1 MIRTFAVMAAAVAV
15 APAFA
20 AETAVFSN
28 YNDNGWF
35 NAFDSSTSAD
45 VRYGDSGWFGTG
57 SDAGVPLTRIELGLV
72 TTGGTFNGTTD
83 INFSL
88 HDGSPSGLV
97 FGSGATLY
105 STTITGVDLSMAD
118 GSGPNFFTLSI
129 DLPSV
134 MSLGGFNN
142 IGFAVGVENFS
153 FDGELGFQCAST
165 LAQPVGYYT
174 NNASYYDGSSWS
186 LFAFGSD
193 VTYGVANFVTTIY
206 TPTPGTA
213 GVLALGGLVGMRR
226 RR

>member
-1 MIRTFAVMAAAVAV
+1 MIRTFAVLAAGAVV

-28 YNDNGWF
+28 TNDNGWF
-35 NAFDSSTSAD
+35 TPFDSSTSAD

-57 SDAGVPLTRIELGLV
+57 SDPAVPLTRIELGLV

-83 INFSL
+83 ITFSL

-105 STTITGVDLSMAD
+105 STTISGVTLSMAD
-118 GSGPNFFTLSI
+118 GAGPNLFTLSI

-134 MSLGGFNN
+134 ETLGGFNN
-142 IGFAVGVENFS
+142 IGFAIGVENFD
-153 FDGELGFQCAST
+153 FDGEFGFQAAST
-165 LAQPVGYYT
+165 LAQPVGFYT
-174 NNASYYDGSSWS
+174 TNASYYDGSSWS
-186 LFAFGSD
+186 LFSFGSD
-193 VTYGVANFVTTIY
+193 PTTGVANFVTTIY

-213 GVLALGGLVGMRR
+213 GVLALGGLVGVRR